1 MMNDETNPPQN
12 NSIEDDAAYYKRNYH
27 LDIRSIA
34 TELHRTDKFII
45 YLNPRDELSWF
56 INHIPDHAKKSHAEF
71 CRLNSLISINLT
83 KHNAINAY
91 RLIAS
96 ALNSSLRAQEEQNIA
111 QLYKDA
117 YEYYERNKGEIK
129 RIVIRSAQY
138 CIYITRKNTVT
149 WWHCRTPSENVKLAQ
164 AELENTNS
172 MAEQCLNENYSEA
185 IASKLGAALSMAF
198 SKDNPQEIKA
208 CFDEVRTFVAAKVQS
223 HLKLWLFITNAS
235 VSAIFIAI
243 AFFLSWWLPDLTKY
257 FLCAGAGVVG
267 SMVSSLQR
275 NKTVE
280 TDGYISNYGLYCES
294 ISRLIIGASFGVL
307 VLLGVMSDL
316 FLPLIK
322 GNMQAIICMSF
333 IAGFSERFV
342 PDLIDNV
349 AKKQK
354 E

>member
-1 MMNDETNPPQN
+1 MLDEETNPTEN
-12 NSIEDDAAYYKRNYH
+12 NNVENEAAYFRQHYH
-27 LDIRSIA
+27 LDIRDITA
-34 TELHRTDKFII
+34 TLHRTNNFII
-45 YLNPRDELSWF
+45 YLNRREELSWF
-56 INHIPDHAKKSHAEF
+56 IHHVPEHASKSHAEF
-71 CRLNSLISINLT
+71 FRLKSLFSINLT
-83 KHNAINAY
+83 KNKAVNAY
-91 RLIAS
+91 KLIAS
-96 ALNSSLRAQEEQNIA
+96 ALSISLTASEERNIA
-111 QLYKDA
+111 ELYKDA
-117 YEYYERNKGEIK
+117 YEYYEKNKDEIK
-129 RIVIRSAQY
+129 RTIIKNPQY
-138 CIYITRKNTVT
+138 CIYITQKNTIT
-149 WWHCRTPSENVKLAQ
+149 WWHSQASSESVKLAQ
-164 AELENTNS
+164 AEYENTNTLAKQS
-172 MAEQCLNENYSEA
+172 LNESYSEA

-198 SKDNPQEIKA
+198 SKEKPQEIKA
-208 CFDEVRTFVAAKVQS
+208 CFEEVRTFVTAKVQS

-235 VSAIFIAI
+235 VSAIFITVAVV
-243 AFFLSWWLPDLTKY
+243 LSWLFPDLAQY

-342 PDLIDNV
+342 PDLIDGV

>member
-1 MMNDETNPPQN
+1 MMNEETNPPQN
-12 NSIEDDAAYYKRNYH
+12 NTIEDDAAYYRRNYH
-27 LDIRSIA
+27 VDISKVA

-45 YLNPRDELSWF
+45 YLNHREELSWF
-56 INHIPDHAKKSHAEF
+56 INNMPEYARKSYAEF
-71 CRLNSLISINLT
+71 CRLKSLISINLT
-83 KHNAINAY
+83 KIKAVNAY
-91 RLIAS
+91 KLIAS
-96 ALNSSLRAQEEQNIA
+96 ALVTSLTIPGNDDISI
-111 QLYKDA
+111 LYKDA
-117 YEYYERNKGEIK
+117 HDYYEKNKDEIK
-129 RIVIRSAQY
+129 RTIIRSSQY
-138 CIYITRKNTVT
+138 CIYIKQNNNIS
-149 WWHCRTPSENVKLAQ
+149 WWHSCALSEHVKLAQ
-164 AELENTNS
+164 AEFENTNS
-172 MAEQCLNENYSEA
+172 MAKQCLNESYSEA

-198 SKDNPQEIKA
+198 SKENPQEIKA

-235 VSAIFIAI
+235 VSAMFIAI
-243 AFFLSWWLPDLTKY
+243 AFFLSWWLPDLTTY

-280 TDGYISNYGLYCES
+280 SDGYVSNYGLYCES